1 MFCQVKAALRLHKVL
16 WAAKLESSAQED
28 IVTTGNQYI
37 LLAYHYNKE
46 VQELKYSIVHYL
58 NSKRNISDLMTKA
71 VDHQTM
77 VRLVEALSGYDTRLL
92 MDIIKELQ
100 AKELYYK

>member
-1 MFCQVKAALRLHKVL
+1 M
-16 WAAKLESSAQED
+16 
-28 IVTTGNQYI
+28 
-37 LLAYHYNKE
+37 
-46 VQELKYSIVHYL
+46 KYSIVHYL